1 MNLNSKGKTM
11 VYLEIVD
18 QYKKYI
24 KLNILKHGD
33 KLPSVR
39 QIASDLGINPNTVNR
54 SFQILE
60 EEGYIKVYPKKGAY
74 VTYSVDTER
83 EQTRYWKEQIKILK
97 DSGLT
102 ITKLKEIAN
111 DVYGGDGK

>member
-1 MNLNSKGKTM
+1 ML
-11 VYLEIVD
+11 YLEIVD

-24 KLNILKHGD
+24 LLDVLKYGE

-39 QIASDLGINPNTVNR
+39 EIASEFGINPNTVSK

-60 EEGYIKVYPKKGAY
+60 EEGYIKIYPKKGAY
-74 VTYSVDTER
+74 VVYSKNSKNEQYEYWR
-83 EQTRYWKEQIKILK
+83 EQIRLLK

-102 ITKLKEIAN
+102 ITKLKEIVD
-111 DVYGGDGK
+111 DVYGGEKE